1 MKRMVIWKS
10 NLEANKTRKEGR
22 KISRGIAVKDLKLK
36 DISKA
41 AHELKLN
48 PQMENKKHPRGV
60 DGRVLVDKKYPKIK
74 TLKLI
79 ADEIRKIRKERSPDS
94 H

>member
-1 MKRMVIWKS
+1 MKRMIIWKA

-22 KISRGIAVKDLKLK
+22 KISRGVAIKDLDLK
-36 DISKA
+36 DISKS

-48 PQMENKKHPRGV
+48 PQIENKKHPRGV
-60 DGRVLVDKKYPKIK
+60 DGCVLVDKKYPKIK

-79 ADEIRKIRKERSPDS
+79 SDEIRKMRKE
-94 H
+94 